1 MNQIELSI
9 DKKTLSADE
18 TERLIAFLLDAGF
31 ESFEE
36 NDLILK
42 AYIPEQGQEQQ
53 QQQEQVVDI
62 KSLMA
67 SFNQSGNYNL
77 TFTTINLADKNWNEQ
92 WEKNFSPIIVNDKIL
107 IKAPFHQIP
116 DMEYTVTIEPKM
128 SFGTGHHETT
138 RLMLQEMLRNDFSGK
153 EVLDMGCG
161 TGILGIVAKLMS
173 ASYVLAVDN
182 DDWAFQ
188 NAYENF
194 QRNNIPQP
202 WDVFPGDCSVLEG
215 HTFHIILANINRNIL
230 LQDLSNYFT
239 SLKDSGTLILS
250 GILTSDKDVILAKAR
265 ECGYTF
271 ISSFY
276 ENNWIS
282 LNLRK

>member
-9 DKKTLSADE
+9 DKKILSAEE

-36 NDLILK
+36 DDLILK
-42 AYIPEQGQEQQ
+42 AYKPEQDSA
-53 QQQEQVVDI
+53 VDI
-62 KSLMA
+62 HSLMA
-67 SFNQSGNYNL
+67 SFNESGNYNL
-77 TFTTINLADKNWNEQ
+77 EYTSSNLADKNWNEQ
-92 WEKNFSPIIVNDKIL
+92 WEKNFSPIIVSDRIL
-107 IKAPFHQIP
+107 IKAPFHQIS
-116 DMEYTVTIEPKM
+116 DLEYTVTIEPKM

-161 TGILGIVAKLMS
+161 TGILGIIAKLMS

-230 LQDLSNYFT
+230 LQDLSYYFT
-239 SLKDSGTLILS
+239 SLKDSGTLVLS
-250 GILTSDKDVILAKAR
+250 GILTSDKDVILAKAQ
-265 ECGYTF
+265 ECGFTF
-271 ISSFY
+271 INSFY

>member
-9 DKKTLSADE
+9 DKKILSAEE

-42 AYIPEQGQEQQ
+42 AYKPEQDSA
-53 QQQEQVVDI
+53 VDI
-62 KSLMA
+62 HSLMA
-67 SFNQSGNYNL
+67 SFNESGNYNL
-77 TFTTINLADKNWNEQ
+77 EYTSSNLADKNWNEQ
-92 WEKNFSPIIVNDKIL
+92 WEKNFSPIIVSDRIL
-107 IKAPFHQIP
+107 IKAPFHQIS
-116 DMEYTVTIEPKM
+116 DLEYTVTIEPKM

-161 TGILGIVAKLMS
+161 TGILGIIAKLMS

-230 LQDLSNYFT
+230 LQDLSYYFT
-239 SLKDSGTLILS
+239 SLKDSGTLVLS
-250 GILTSDKDVILAKAR
+250 GILTSDKDVILAKAQ
-265 ECGYTF
+265 ECGFTF
-271 ISSFY
+271 INSFY